1 MIIKLKTWDEA
12 KKVEVEHVK
21 YRSDDNCF
29 GIRRN
34 FLPWGAFI
42 EASHSRHNHEAQDAI
57 YEYDDFFIPSWMVE
71 YVCDNN
77 DVLKYGTILIDRSF
91 TTNDGGYTRIRIIK
105 FCDTYFYHNM
115 VNGELVECVELGN
128 GESKS

>member
-12 KKVEVEHVK
+12 KKAEAEN
-21 YRSDDNCF
+21 DEDWGNGTCF
-29 GIRRN
+29 GIGYN
-34 FLPWGAFI
+34 FLPWGAFVKV
-42 EASHSRHNHEAQDAI
+42 SHSWCGYKVHDVT

-71 YVCDNN
+71 YVFDNN
-77 DVLKYGTILIDRSF
+77 DVLRYGTILIDRSF

>member
-12 KKVEVEHVK
+12 KKAEAAHYE
-21 YRSDDNCF
+21 YYGDDNCF
-29 GIRRN
+29 GIDRK
-34 FLPWGAFI
+34 FLPWGDFI
-42 EASHSRHNHEAQDAI
+42 KVSHLWPGYEAQDAI
-57 YEYDDFFIPSWMVE
+57 YESDNFFIPSWMVE

-77 DVLKYGTILIDRSF
+77 DVLRYGTILIDRSF

>member
-12 KKVEVEHVK
+12 KKAEAAHYK
-21 YRSDDNCF
+21 YCGNDDCF
-29 GIRRN
+29 GIGRN
-34 FLPWGAFI
+34 FLPWGDFI
-42 EASHSRHNHEAQDAI
+42 KVSHLWPGYEAQDAI
-57 YEYDDFFIPSWMVE
+57 YEFDNFFIPGWMVG

-77 DVLKYGTILIDRSF
+77 DVLRYGTILIDRSF

-105 FCDTYFYHNM
+105 FCDAYFYHNT
-115 VNGELVECVELGN
+115 VNGELVECAELGN